1 MDIFSIKERSGRFEV
16 NAQVNFLGGDMLVL
30 ITGGK
35 EHIGAI
41 GIGQPR
47 PSLKDPNKISSSGSV
62 YTFLGHK
69 EDVIAKA
76 MSENLSKKL
85 NKKTVVIA
93 GIHWDNL
100 KKEEIDEILNICRR
114 IEDRIIEV
122 MERI

>member
-1 MDIFSIKERSGRFEV
+1 MDTFFIREKSGSFEID
-16 NAQVNFLGGDMLVL
+16 AHITIMGEDILVV

-47 PSLKDPNKISSSGSV
+47 PSIQNPDRISSTGSV

-69 EDVIAKA
+69 EDMVAKGL
-76 MSENLSKKL
+76 SENLSRKL
-85 NKKTVVIA
+85 NRKTVVVA

-100 KKEEIDEILNICRR
+100 KKEGIEEILGICRK
-114 IEDRIIEV
+114 IEDRILEI
-122 MERI
+122 MKGP

>member
-16 NAQVNFLGGDMLVL
+16 YAQVNLLGGDILVV
-30 ITGGK
+30 IAGGK

-47 PSLKDPNKISSSGSV
+47 PSLKDPDKISSTGSV

-69 EDVIAKA
+69 EDVLAKA
-76 MSENLSKKL
+76 LSENLSKRL
-85 NKKTVVIA
+85 NKKTVVVA

-100 KKEEIDEILNICRR
+100 KEEEIDEILDICKK